1 MKSKAMRYMA
11 RAIALVWA
19 GWWTVFGLLAGIG
32 EGGGLEGIFLHTLMP
47 GLIFLGVA
55 LLAWRWERAGGA
67 LLVLTGLVTL
77 PIFGYAQTPQ
87 GFVLL
92 ALPPLLAGLLYL
104 LDSWTM
110 RRPTGQSGA
119 PG

>member
-1 MKSKAMRYMA
+1 
-11 RAIALVWA
+11 
-19 GWWTVFGLLAGIG
+19 
-32 EGGGLEGIFLHTLMP
+32 
-47 GLIFLGVA
+47 
-55 LLAWRWERAGGA
+55 
-67 LLVLTGLVTL
+67 VLTGLVTL